1 MDGREIEGVVG
12 LDAPPL
18 YREVQRFKQWYF
30 YIPILIVTVLVWYQF
45 IQQIVLKHP
54 LGEQPVPDWVAWA
67 LGLVFGIGFPLFAAV
82 ARMIT
87 EVHPGVLRVRVYP
100 FRWVKILLSDIRGAE
115 PRQYSA
121 LREYGGWGIR
131 TSLKNGRAYNA
142 SGNRGIQLVMSDGRR
157 VLIGT
162 QQPDQL
168 MAALLT
174 ARGSVRSKKVKRE
187 RTGARERTGT
197 GERTGA

>member
-1 MDGREIEGVVG
+1 MDGRDIEGVVG

-18 YREVQRFKQWYF
+18 YREVQRFRQLYF
-30 YIPILIVTVLVWYQF
+30 YVPILIVTGLVWYQF
-45 IQQIVLKHP
+45 IHQIVLNHP
-54 LGEQPVPDWVAWA
+54 LGEQPVPDWVAWT

-82 ARMIT
+82 ARIIT
-87 EVHPGVLRVRVYP
+87 EVRPGVLRVRVYP
-100 FRWVKILLSDIRGAE
+100 FRWVKILLSDIRDAE

-142 SGNRGIQLVMSDGRR
+142 SGNRGIQLVLSDGRL

-162 QQPDQL
+162 QEPDQL

-174 ARGSVRSKKVKRE
+174 ARGSMRSKKTKRE
-187 RTGARERTGT
+187 RTGTRERTG
-197 GERTGA
+197 A

>member
-18 YREVQRFKQWYF
+18 YREVQRFRQWYF
-30 YIPILIVTVLVWYQF
+30 YVPILIVTGLVWYQF
-45 IQQIVLKHP
+45 IQQIVLNHP
-54 LGEQPVPDWVAWA
+54 LGEQPVPDWVAWT

-87 EVHPGVLRVRVYP
+87 EVRPGVLRVRVYP
-100 FRWVKILLSDIRGAE
+100 FRWVKILLSDIRDAE

-142 SGNRGIQLVMSDGRR
+142 SGNRGIQLVLSDGRR

-162 QQPDQL
+162 QEPDQL

-174 ARGSVRSKKVKRE
+174 ARGSMRSKKTKRE
-187 RTGARERTGT
+187 RTGTRERTG
-197 GERTGA
+197 A

>member
-18 YREVQRFKQWYF
+18 YREVQRFRQWYF
-30 YIPILIVTVLVWYQF
+30 YVPILIVTGLVWYQF

-54 LGEQPVPDWVAWA
+54 LGEQPVPDWVAWT

-87 EVHPGVLRVRVYP
+87 EVRPGVLRVRVYP
-100 FRWVKILLSDIRGAE
+100 FRWVKILLSDIRDAE

-142 SGNRGIQLVMSDGRR
+142 SGNRGIQLVLSDGRR

-162 QQPDQL
+162 QEPDQL

-174 ARGSVRSKKVKRE
+174 ARGSMRSKKTKRE
-187 RTGARERTGT
+187 RTGTRERTG
-197 GERTGA
+197 G

>member
-18 YREVQRFKQWYF
+18 YREVQRFRQWYF
-30 YIPILIVTVLVWYQF
+30 YVPILIVTGLVWYQF

-54 LGEQPVPDWVAWA
+54 LGEQPVPDWVAWT

-87 EVHPGVLRVRVYP
+87 EVRPGVLRVRVYP
-100 FRWVKILLSDIRGAE
+100 FRWVKILLSDIRDAD

-142 SGNRGIQLVMSDGRR
+142 SGNRGIQLVLSDGRR

-162 QQPDQL
+162 QEPDQL

-174 ARGSVRSKKVKRE
+174 ARGSMRSKKTKRE
-187 RTGARERTGT
+187 RTGTRERTG
-197 GERTGA
+197 G